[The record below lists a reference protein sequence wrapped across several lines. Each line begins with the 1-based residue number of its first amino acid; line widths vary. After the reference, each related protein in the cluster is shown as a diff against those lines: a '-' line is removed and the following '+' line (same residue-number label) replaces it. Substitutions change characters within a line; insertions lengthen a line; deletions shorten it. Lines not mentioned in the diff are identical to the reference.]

1 MELALACVQESTRV
15 GPVVFDWQVTVW
27 PPDELGV
34 QVEMVWQSLRLEP
47 LVSAVHEAALDQAV
61 QVAPLSEEVRVCNC
75 ESAAPQPLSVVWH
88 SVAVP
93 TV

>member
-1 MELALACVQESTRV
+1 MQESTSV

-27 PPDELGV
+27 PPDEPGV
-34 QVEMVWQSLRLEP
+34 QEEVVWHSLREEP
-47 LVSAVHEAALDQAV
+47 LSSTVHDAALDQAV
-61 QVAPLSEEVRVCNC
+61 HVAPLSEEVRVCNC
-75 ESAAPQPLSVVWH
+75 ESAAPQPVSLVWH